1 MRAEL
6 RNDLWSRRSAEW
18 RGYVAHLAAYTPL
31 PADRIDTPEPRIVLW
46 AFAKRALVIEAPEIA
61 AALGPWAA
69 LWYAARRDANL
80 LQRCPICDAAGLVTD
95 MRTPQMVGRMEH
107 EAACPVS
114 DAVARRL
121 RGEPFPG
128 RAA

>member
-6 RNDLWSRRSAEW
+6 RNDLRSRRSAEW
-18 RGYVAHLAAYTPL
+18 RDYVARLAAYTPL
-31 PADRIDTPEPRIVLW
+31 PAERTDTPDPRIVLW
-46 AFAKRALVIEAPEIA
+46 AFAKRALIIEPPEIA
-61 AALGPWAA
+61 APLGPWAA

-80 LQRCPICDAAGLVTD
+80 LLRCPICDASGLVTD
-95 MRTPQMVGRMEH
+95 MRPARMVGRMEH

-121 RGEPFPG
+121 RAEPFPE